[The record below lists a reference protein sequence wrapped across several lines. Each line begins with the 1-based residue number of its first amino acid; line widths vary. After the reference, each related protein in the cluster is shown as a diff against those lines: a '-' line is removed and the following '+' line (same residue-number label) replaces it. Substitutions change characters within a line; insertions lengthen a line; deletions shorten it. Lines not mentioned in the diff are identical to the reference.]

1 MKATSRYEKMGF
13 KQPLQLKWLDYAVML
28 LLQKDL
34 DCKQK
39 LFDFIKLS
47 ATEAGER
54 ADGSVKTT
62 IGLLG
67 AWISP
72 DKDLL
77 TFRDQL
83 LKIASELDK
92 TQWLILHWAMIGA
105 SYPFFQNVCTVI
117 GRLLSLQDNVT
128 RAQILGRLSEIYGER
143 EIVERQMRYVI
154 QTLMNLNLLKR
165 TETKG
170 IYSFPE
176 RIIIE
181 NQDFGILL
189 WKSLVLGVE
198 NNRLP
203 LVTLRN
209 SLALYA
215 FAMPDI
221 SCDKQT
227 LEKAKLELICL
238 GGNSD
243 YLGVHDSFTEN
254 SK

>member
-1 MKATSRYEKMGF
+1 MGF
-13 KQPLQLKWLDYAVML
+13 KQPLQLEWLDYAVML
-28 LLQKDL
+28 QLQKDPNS
-34 DCKQK
+34 KQK
-39 LFDFIKLS
+39 LFNYVKNS
-47 ATEAGER
+47 ATEVGER

-62 IGLLG
+62 MGLLG
-67 AWISP
+67 AWTSP

-77 TFRDQL
+77 PFRDQL
-83 LKIASELDK
+83 LKIAKELDK
-92 TQWLILHWAMIGA
+92 TQWLLLHWAMIGA
-105 SYPFFQNVCTVI
+105 SYPFFQTVCTVI

-128 RAQILGRLSEIYGER
+128 RPQILGRLSEIYGER

-170 IYSFPE
+170 IYSAPD
-176 RIIIE
+176 RIVIK
-181 NQDFGILL
+181 NQDLGLLL
-189 WKSLVLGVE
+189 WKSLILGKKD
-198 NNRLP
+198 NRLP

-215 FAMPDI
+215 FAIPDI

-227 LEKAKLELICL
+227 LEKVKLELICL
-238 GGNSD
+238 GGSSD
-243 YLGVHDSFTEN
+243 YLGVFDTFTES